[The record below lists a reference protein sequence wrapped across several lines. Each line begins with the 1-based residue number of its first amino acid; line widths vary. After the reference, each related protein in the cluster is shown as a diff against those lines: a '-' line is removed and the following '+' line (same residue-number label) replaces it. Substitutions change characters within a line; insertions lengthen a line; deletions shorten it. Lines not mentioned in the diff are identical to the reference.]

1 MTKKFFYSAMII
13 ALFSM
18 IFVRGASAGIT
29 ISPTTLKLKVGQT
42 ATLTVT
48 HDTANFSYG
57 VHSLNTRIATVNPP
71 DGAGTTSFTVTAVA
85 PGTTKIQVRTLISG
99 SYVAV
104 AECVVTVRPDKVWPE
119 SATLNPD
126 RLTLKIGEQTSIR
139 ANVLPADFN
148 QGTPQWRINHEQL
161 VHVTP
166 NGLFATVKGLVAGTT
181 TLFFTVGNASAKCII
196 TVKKTDEPQPGEL
209 KAIVIVPESIGLYA
223 GDRGKFHVKAVPEGA
238 TLPALNWK
246 VTEGTSIAKI
256 LRSDAGKCYIE
267 GLRPGEAVLTVTA
280 GKLKAEAMIS
290 VK

>member
-1 MTKKFFYSAMII
+1 MTKKFFYPAMII
-13 ALFSM
+13 ALFTM
-18 IFVRGASAGIT
+18 IFVRGASAGIS
-29 ISPTTLKLKVGQT
+29 ISQTTLKLNVGQT
-42 ATLTVT
+42 ATLTV
-48 HDTANFSYG
+48 HQDTADFNYKIQ
-57 VHSLNTRIATVNPP
+57 SLNSRIATVSSSY
-71 DGAGTTSFTVTAVA
+71 GLGTASFTVTAVA

-119 SATLNPD
+119 SATLNPE
-126 RLTLKIGEQTSIR
+126 RLTLEIGEQTNIM

-166 NGLFATVKGLVAGTT
+166 NGLFATVRGLVAGTT
-181 TLFFTVGNASAKCII
+181 TLFFTVGNVSSKCII
-196 TVKKTDEPQPGEL
+196 TVKKANEPQPEEL

-256 LRSDAGKCYIE
+256 LRSEAEKCYIE

-280 GKLKAEAMIS
+280 GNLKAEAKIF